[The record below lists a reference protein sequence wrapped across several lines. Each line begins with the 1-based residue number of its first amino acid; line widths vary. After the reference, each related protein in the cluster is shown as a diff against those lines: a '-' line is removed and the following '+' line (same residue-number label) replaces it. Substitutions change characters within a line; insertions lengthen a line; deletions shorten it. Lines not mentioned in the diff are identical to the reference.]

1 MKIVVTADMHIHPYR
16 QCSRDGGHDRLLDG
30 LSVLR
35 QSLDLA
41 RREGAAWVMAGDF
54 KMPKTFWPQSA
65 LTGAHEILREYDDVP
80 KLMVAGNHDARGVG
94 GSGLA
99 PFKDVADVVETS
111 GIVVL
116 GDTMFACAPWDA
128 DRDRVRKMVN
138 DARNVDEFT
147 PLIAHAFLM
156 GCALGPDDVRLN
168 KGVPV
173 EEYGDFPV
181 AFFGDVHKGQGLT
194 RRPASWETYDM
205 DDEGPEARDARLLM
219 SKIRSKG
226 PWCGEVFYPG
236 SPYPQNW
243 GERNDGEKG
252 VLVADL
258 ATGEIWFHIFT
269 APRFIHV
276 EIVEGQL
283 EEFLDQQEEGEY
295 EQDFLRIVYSG
306 FACPALDHLRDIKCR
321 SFQLIF
327 RRPVP
332 IESRVEIHAGMN
344 RLEMLTRYVDARALP
359 DGADKARALDAGM
372 RLMG

>member
-1 MKIVVTADMHIHPYR
+1 MHIHPYR

-181 AFFGDVHKGQGLT
+181 AFFGDVHKGQQLAK
-194 RRPASWETYDM
+194 RPASWEAYD
-205 DDEGPEARDARLLM
+205 
-219 SKIRSKG
+219 IRSTDADVDAAQLRRPE
-226 PWCGEVFYPG
+226 PWNGEVFYPG
-236 SPYPQNW
+236 SPYMQTW
-243 GERNDGEKG
+243 GERNDGVKG
-252 VLVADL
+252 ALVANL
-258 ATGEIWFHIFT
+258 ETGEVWLKAFD
-269 APRFIHV
+269 APRFRHV
-276 EIVEGQL
+276 ELVEGRL

-295 EQDFLRIVYSG
+295 ERDFLRIVYSG
-306 FACPALDHLRDIKCR
+306 LTCSALDHLRDIKCR

-359 DGADKARALDAGM
+359 EGADKTRALDAGM
-372 RLMG
+372 RLLG